1 MIIGHG
7 VDLVEHASFSLLVAK
22 EDAFLKRCFTTDEIE
37 QARATTDA
45 LQWFASRFAAKES
58 VLKALGTGWTQGISW
73 HEIQVVS
80 ETGERPE
87 IALSGRAHEIARN
100 LGITRFMVSLSHEKH
115 ASIAS
120 VIAI

>member
-7 VDLVEHASFSLLVAK
+7 VDLVEHESFSLLVAK

-37 QARATTDA
+37 QARATA
-45 LQWFASRFAAKES
+45 ESLQWFASRFAAKEA
-58 VLKALGTGWTQGISW
+58 VMKALGTGWTQGISW
-73 HEIQVVS
+73 HEIKVVS
-80 ETGERPE
+80 ESGGRPV
-87 IALSGRAHEIARN
+87 IALSGRAQEIASN
-100 LGITRFMVSLSHEKH
+100 QGITRFIVSLSHAKH